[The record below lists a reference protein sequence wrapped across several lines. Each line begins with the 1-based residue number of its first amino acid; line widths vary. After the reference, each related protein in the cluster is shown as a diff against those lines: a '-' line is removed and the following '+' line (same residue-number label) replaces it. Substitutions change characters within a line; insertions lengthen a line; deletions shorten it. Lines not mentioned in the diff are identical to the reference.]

1 MSPTVTSAQQA
12 LLRAGDKDSGSE
24 AAGSDAAKFRLWVR
38 SKGLSLEVP
47 EPELSGLRDDC
58 QEDTPGLFVPT
69 GTDKV
74 REKRG
79 RMSRALLCSVKTNFS
94 DKYFISHSLPR
105 VKLSSAV

>member
-1 MSPTVTSAQQA
+1 MSPTVTSARQA
-12 LLRAGDKDSGSE
+12 LLRAGDKDSASE

-58 QEDTPGLFVPT
+58 QEDAPGLFVPT

-74 REKRG
+74 GRREDVK
-79 RMSRALLCSVKTNFS
+79 SALLCEN
-94 DKYFISHSLPR
+94 
-105 VKLSSAV
+105 KLFG

>member
-1 MSPTVTSAQQA
+1 MTDPRQA
-12 LLRAGDKDSGSE
+12 LLRAGDKDSASE

-58 QEDTPGLFVPT
+58 QEDTVPGLFVPT

-74 REKRG
+74 GEDVK
-79 RMSRALLCSVKTNFS
+79 SAL
-94 DKYFISHSLPR
+94 
-105 VKLSSAV
+105 

>member
-1 MSPTVTSAQQA
+1 MTNPLQA
-12 LLRAGDKDSGSE
+12 LLRAGDKDSASE

-58 QEDTPGLFVPT
+58 QEDAPGLFVPT

-74 REKRG
+74 GCQECDDA
-79 RMSRALLCSVKTNFS
+79 ALLCEN
-94 DKYFISHSLPR
+94 
-105 VKLSSAV
+105 KLFG